1 MITSTDPAGDPA
13 GDPAKR
19 TEGSAVDPAEN
30 PVEGVAGHEVAL
42 GVAARVDREVATEV
56 QALWGRFQGQM
67 LARVETIEEALA
79 ALIEARL
86 DDELRRR
93 AERDAH
99 RLAGSAGTF
108 GRQRA
113 SVLARGFEELFA
125 GSAPIEAIAVPDA
138 LTQVESLRDELTS
151 TPSTDRPNAEERPLV
166 MVVHRDAELA
176 GAIGSA
182 VEARGLAVH
191 VIESV
196 PAARTTLGVAH
207 LAVAL
212 LDLGEG
218 GDGVLDLV
226 RELSARTP
234 PVAVLALTSGTG
246 FLDRVDAVRAGVQG
260 FLPSSLSPSEL
271 AGAAVAMLEV
281 AQRDRWRVLA
291 VDDDPSVL
299 AALAAL
305 LGPAGSTVTGV
316 TEPERF
322 WAALGETTPDLVV
335 LDLDMPEV
343 SGIELCRLL
352 RADPRWAAL
361 PVVFLTSRVGRD
373 TIEAVFAA
381 GADDYVS
388 KPVVGPELVTRIAN
402 RLERTRI
409 LRALA
414 ETDPLTGLANRRK
427 FEAQWARLQAMAD
440 RYDQPLSFALV
451 DLDHFRDVNTRYG
464 HEVGDVVLQRIGQ
477 LLLERFRGEDVV
489 ARWGGEEIALALY
502 GMTRA
507 DGVRRVT
514 ELLAAVC
521 DEVMVTADGQCFRVS
536 FSGGVSEYKV
546 DGAAL
551 HDLYQ
556 RADEALYIAKALGRK
571 RVLPADQQPERHD
584 DDLAV
589 DVVVVEDD
597 DVVAE
602 LLTHALSGG
611 GYRSLRV
618 RDGQAAVELLAGT
631 ARRAARLILLDIGLP
646 GLDGFTVLEHLR
658 RESVLETTPVIVL
671 TARSSES
678 EILRALE
685 AGAIDHVGKPFSL
698 PVLMQ
703 RVRRALAS

>member
-1 MITSTDPAGDPA
+1 MKGAGDPA
-13 GDPAKR
+13 
-19 TEGSAVDPAEN
+19 VDP
-30 PVEGVAGHEVAL
+30 EVAAEL
-42 GVAARVDREVATEV
+42 

-67 LARVETIEEALA
+67 LARVETLDEALA
-79 ALIEARL
+79 ALVEVRL
-86 DDELRRR
+86 DEELRRR

-108 GRQRA
+108 GRHRA
-113 SVLARGFEELFA
+113 SVLARCLEELFE
-125 GSAPIEAIAVPDA
+125 GSAPIDRTAVPDA
-138 LTQVESLRDELTS
+138 LAQVESLRDELAS
-151 TPSTDRPNAEERPLV
+151 APSAGSPDVDVRPLV
-166 MVVHRDAELA
+166 LVVHRDAELA
-176 GAIGSA
+176 GAIGLA
-182 VEARGLAVH
+182 VEARGLASH
-191 VIESV
+191 VAEGVS
-196 PAARTTLGVAH
+196 VAH
-207 LAVAL
+207 AALAGAHPAVAL
-212 LDLGEG
+212 VDLGEG

-234 PVAVLALTSGTG
+234 PVAVLALTSGAG

-260 FLPSSLSPSEL
+260 FLPGWLAPSEL
-271 AGAAVAMLEV
+271 AGAAVAIIEA
-281 AQRDRWRVLA
+281 AQLDRWRLLA

-299 AALAAL
+299 AALVAL
-305 LGPAGSTVTGV
+305 LEPAGSTVTGV
-316 TEPERF
+316 TEPEGF
-322 WAALGETTPDLVV
+322 WAALRETTPDLVI

-361 PVVFLTSRVGRD
+361 PVVFLTSQVGRD

-381 GADDYVS
+381 GADDYVG
-388 KPVVGPELVTRIAN
+388 KPVVGSELVTRVTN

-427 FEAQWARLQAMAD
+427 FEAQWNRLQAMAD
-440 RYDQPLSFALV
+440 RYDQPLSFALL
-451 DLDHFRDVNTRYG
+451 DMDHFRDVNNRYG
-464 HEVGDVVLQRIGQ
+464 HEVGDVVLQRIAQ

-489 ARWGGEEIALALY
+489 ARWGGEEISLALY
-502 GMTRA
+502 GMTRT
-507 DGVRRVT
+507 DGVRRVS

-521 DEVMVTADGQCFRVS
+521 DEVMVTPDRQSFRVS

-546 DGAAL
+546 DGDGL
-551 HDLYQ
+551 RDLYQ
-556 RADEALYIAKALGRK
+556 RADEALYVAKALGRE
-571 RVLPADQQPERHD
+571 RVLPAGQQPERHD
-584 DDLAV
+584 DDPSV

-611 GYRSLRV
+611 GYSSLRV
-618 RDGQAAVELLAGT
+618 RDGQAAVGLLTGAS
-631 ARRAARLILLDIGLP
+631 RRPARLVLLDISLP

-658 RESVLETTPVIVL
+658 REGVLEATRVIVL
-671 TARSSES
+671 TARSSEP

-703 RVRRALAS
+703 RVRRALAG

>member
-1 MITSTDPAGDPA
+1 MSAEPAD
-13 GDPAKR
+13 DPAKR
-19 TEGSAVDPAEN
+19 TEDPAVDLEVGAE
-30 PVEGVAGHEVAL
+30 L
-42 GVAARVDREVATEV
+42 

-67 LARVETIEEALA
+67 LARVETLDEALA
-79 ALIEARL
+79 ALVEARL
-86 DDELRRR
+86 NDELRRR

-108 GRQRA
+108 GRHRA
-113 SVLARGFEELFA
+113 SMLARELEELFA
-125 GSAPIEAIAVPDA
+125 GSAPIHASAVPDA
-138 LTQVESLRDELTS
+138 LAQVESLRDEVAS
-151 TPSTDRPNAEERPLV
+151 APSADRSKAENRPLV
-166 MVVHRDAELA
+166 LVVHRDAELA
-176 GAIGSA
+176 GAIGVA
-182 VEARGLAVH
+182 VEARGLASH
-191 VIESV
+191 VTEGAS
-196 PAARTTLGVAH
+196 AAHTALAGAH
-207 LAVAL
+207 PAVAL
-212 LDLGEG
+212 VDLGEG

-226 RELSARTP
+226 RELSAQTP
-234 PVAVLALTSGTG
+234 PVVVLALTNGTG

-260 FLPSSLSPSEL
+260 FLPGSLAPSEL
-271 AGAAVAMLEV
+271 AGAAVATVEV
-281 AQRDRWRVLA
+281 AQLDRWRLLA
-291 VDDDPSVL
+291 VDDDPPVL
-299 AALAAL
+299 AALVAHL
-305 LGPAGSTVTGV
+305 EPAGLTVTGV

-322 WAALGETTPDLVV
+322 WAALRETTPDLVV

-381 GADDYVS
+381 GADDYVP
-388 KPVVGPELVTRIAN
+388 KPVVGSELVARITN

-409 LRALA
+409 LRVLA

-427 FEAQWARLQAMAD
+427 FEAQWNRLQAMAE
-440 RYDQPLSFALV
+440 RYDQPLSFALL
-451 DLDHFRDVNTRYG
+451 DLDHFRDVNNHYG
-464 HEVGDVVLQRIGQ
+464 HEVGDAVLQRIGQ

-514 ELLAAVC
+514 DLLQAVC
-521 DEVMVTADGQCFRVS
+521 DEAMVTPDGQSFRVS

-551 HDLYQ
+551 RDLY
-556 RADEALYIAKALGRK
+556 RCADEALYVAKALGRK
-571 RVLPADQQPERHD
+571 RVLPAGQQPELQGD
-584 DDLAV
+584 DPSV

-597 DVVAE
+597 DIVAE
-602 LLTHALSGG
+602 LLTYALSGS
-611 GYRSLRV
+611 GYRCLRV
-618 RDGQAAVELLAGT
+618 RDGQGAVELLTGAS
-631 ARRAARLILLDIGLP
+631 RRPARLILLDISLP

-658 RESVLETTPVIVL
+658 REGVLEVTRVIVL

-678 EILRALE
+678 EILRALK

-703 RVRRALAS
+703 RVRRALAG

>member
-1 MITSTDPAGDPA
+1 VSTSDEAADDPAERAEDPAGDI
-13 GDPAKR
+13 
-19 TEGSAVDPAEN
+19 
-30 PVEGVAGHEVAL
+30 EVAAEL
-42 GVAARVDREVATEV
+42 

-67 LARVETIEEALA
+67 LARVETLDEALA
-79 ALIEARL
+79 ALVDTRL

-108 GRQRA
+108 GRHRGSMFAA
-113 SVLARGFEELFA
+113 SLEELFA
-125 GSAPIEAIAVPDA
+125 GSAPIDLTAVPDA
-138 LTQVESLRDELTS
+138 LAQVESLRGALASPPAAGTRS
-151 TPSTDRPNAEERPLV
+151 SPQAQHRLLV
-166 MVVHRDAELA
+166 LVVHRDAELA
-176 GAIGSA
+176 EAIGLA
-182 VEARGLAVH
+182 VEARGLASH
-191 VIESV
+191 VAEDAS
-196 PAARTTLGVAH
+196 AARTALADAH
-207 LAVAL
+207 PAVAL
-212 LDLGEG
+212 VDLAG
-218 GDGVLDLV
+218 GGTSVFDLV

-234 PVAVLALTSGTG
+234 PVVVLALTNGTG

-260 FLPSSLSPSEL
+260 FLPGSLAPNEL
-271 AGAAVAMLEV
+271 AGAAVATLEA

-299 AALAAL
+299 ATLAAL
-305 LGPAGSTVTGV
+305 LEPAGLTVTGV
-316 TEPERF
+316 AEPGRF
-322 WAALGETTPDLVV
+322 WAALRETTPDLVV

-361 PVVFLTSRVGRD
+361 PVVFLTTHVGRD

-381 GADDYVS
+381 GADDYVP
-388 KPVVGPELVTRIAN
+388 KPVVGSELVTRVTN

-409 LRALA
+409 LRVLA

-427 FEAQWARLQAMAD
+427 FETQWNRLQAMAD
-440 RYDQPLSFALV
+440 RYDQPLSFALLDV
-451 DLDHFRDVNTRYG
+451 DRFRDVNNRYG

-507 DGVRRVT
+507 DGVRRVSD
-514 ELLAAVC
+514 LLAAVC
-521 DEVMVTADGQCFRVS
+521 DEAMVTPDGQSFRVS

-551 HDLYQ
+551 RDLYQ
-556 RADEALYIAKALGRK
+556 RADEALYLAKALGRE
-571 RVLPADQQPERHD
+571 RVLPAGQQPELRGD
-584 DDLAV
+584 DPSV

-602 LLTHALSGG
+602 LLAHALSGG
-611 GYRSLRV
+611 GYSSLRV
-618 RDGQAAVELLAGT
+618 RDGQAAVELLTGAT
-631 ARRAARLILLDIGLP
+631 RRPARLVLLDISLP
-646 GLDGFTVLEHLR
+646 GLDGFAVLEHLR
-658 RESVLETTPVIVL
+658 REGVLEVTRVIVL
-671 TARSSES
+671 TARSSEP

-685 AGAIDHVGKPFSL
+685 AGAIDHVSKPFSL

-703 RVRRALAS
+703 RVRRALAG